1 MSLIVSLLC
10 SKCVVLTVLAYLL
23 FKAVAFAFTKIK
35 NRRMAQIHMEKA
47 RLRRAARDNS
57 VKRFLEENKFPDA
70 DRREFI
76 IGLKDL
82 SEIKHALET
91 KQATSEEITMTYI
104 YQSATRGLEM
114 EAIADINYEWARK
127 EAIK

>member
-1 MSLIVSLLC
+1 
-10 SKCVVLTVLAYLL
+10 
-23 FKAVAFAFTKIK
+23 
-35 NRRMAQIHMEKA
+35 MAQIQMQKA